1 MKILVVG
8 GAGYVGSTSVERFV
22 DRGHEVVVFD
32 NLASGHA
39 SAVPDGA
46 LLVVGDLADR
56 ARLRSI
62 LSDGVDA
69 VLHCAARSLVGES
82 MENPG
87 LYYRTNVAGGVSLLE
102 AMRDTGVTR
111 LVYSSTAAVY
121 GEPRRVPIA
130 EADRTQPINPYGETK
145 LAFEGA
151 MRWFC
156 AAHGLR
162 AISLRYFNVAGATER
177 NGEDHD
183 PETHLM
189 PLVLRVAA
197 GASTHVQIYG
207 QDYPT
212 PDGTCIRDFV
222 HVRDLAEGHLLALEA
237 TGEGDPSLEVYNL
250 GSAAGFSVREVVEA
264 ARRVTG
270 RAIPAR
276 VLKRRVGDPPVL
288 VASSRRARRE
298 LGWQPDPL
306 DPRAHACRRVGVATA
321 ASARLRR
328 SWNRRADLTDR
339 AEAGRRHRR
348 LAAPRAAG
356 AQAVEVDPRVIDAE
370 SEVDRHPL
378 GDRPDVGLVDLLDPA
393 ASVAGEMVVMLR
405 PAGDIPVDVPIELE
419 APGDAG
425 RDERLER
432 PKDGG
437 APDARIAS
445 VQASVQ
451 VLRRDLAA
459 ERRQRV
465 RDGQALTGDPLAGAA
480 QPVRGGGARH
490 SAPTAP
496 AKTESA

>member
-1 MKILVVG
+1 LKVLVVG

-32 NLASGHA
+32 NLSSGHA
-39 SAVPDGA
+39 SAVPKGA

-56 ARLRSI
+56 ARLRHI
-62 LSDGVDA
+62 LSEGVDA

-87 LYYRTNVAGGVSLLE
+87 AYYRTNVTGGVSLLE

-197 GASTHVQIYG
+197 GESTHVQIYG

-298 LGWQPDPL
+298 LGWQPTHSTLEHMLADAWSWRQQH
-306 DPRAHACRRVGVATA
+306 PRGYGDRGAGGPTSLSDRKRVAATA
-321 ASARLRR
+321 
-328 SWNRRADLTDR
+328 
-339 AEAGRRHRR
+339 G
-348 LAAPRAAG
+348 
-356 AQAVEVDPRVIDAE
+356 
-370 SEVDRHPL
+370 
-378 GDRPDVGLVDLLDPA
+378 
-393 ASVAGEMVVMLR
+393 
-405 PAGDIPVDVPIELE
+405 
-419 APGDAG
+419 
-425 RDERLER
+425 
-432 PKDGG
+432 
-437 APDARIAS
+437 
-445 VQASVQ
+445 
-451 VLRRDLAA
+451 
-459 ERRQRV
+459 
-465 RDGQALTGDPLAGAA
+465 
-480 QPVRGGGARH
+480 
-490 SAPTAP
+490 
-496 AKTESA
+496 

>member
-22 DRGHEVVVFD
+22 DAGHEVVVYD
-32 NLASGHA
+32 NLSSGHRA
-39 SAVPDGA
+39 AVPGGA
-46 LLVVGDLADR
+46 RLVVGDIADGR
-56 ARLRSI
+56 RLRTL

-82 MENPG
+82 MVDPG
-87 LYYRTNVAGGVSLLE
+87 LYYRVNVAGGVELLE
-102 AMRDTGVTR
+102 AMRHAGVTR

-156 AAHGLR
+156 AAHDFR

-197 GASTHVQIYG
+197 GEATHVQIFG

-212 PDGTCIRDFV
+212 PDGTCIRDFI
-222 HVRDLAEGHLLALEA
+222 HVRDLAAAHLLALEA
-237 TGEGDPSLEVYNL
+237 TGEADASLEVYNL

-276 VLKRRVGDPPVL
+276 PVKRRVGDPPVL

-298 LGWQPDPL
+298 LGWQPKHSTLEQMLADAWAW
-306 DPRAHACRRVGVATA
+306 REAHASGYGDRDGTATGQPPTQRVAATA
-321 ASARLRR
+321 
-328 SWNRRADLTDR
+328 
-339 AEAGRRHRR
+339 G
-348 LAAPRAAG
+348 
-356 AQAVEVDPRVIDAE
+356 
-370 SEVDRHPL
+370 
-378 GDRPDVGLVDLLDPA
+378 
-393 ASVAGEMVVMLR
+393 
-405 PAGDIPVDVPIELE
+405 
-419 APGDAG
+419 
-425 RDERLER
+425 
-432 PKDGG
+432 
-437 APDARIAS
+437 
-445 VQASVQ
+445 
-451 VLRRDLAA
+451 
-459 ERRQRV
+459 
-465 RDGQALTGDPLAGAA
+465 
-480 QPVRGGGARH
+480 
-490 SAPTAP
+490 
-496 AKTESA
+496 

>member
-8 GAGYVGSTSVERFV
+8 RRRVRRLHER
-22 DRGHEVVVFD
+22 RALRRGGHEVVVYD
-32 NLASGHA
+32 NLSSGHA
-39 SAVPDGA
+39 AAVPDGA
-46 LLVVGDLADR
+46 RLIVGDVADARRLGQILA
-56 ARLRSI
+56 
-62 LSDGVDA
+62 DGVDA

-82 MENPG
+82 MDNPG
-87 LYYRTNVAGGVSLLE
+87 LYYRTNVAGGVALLE

-156 AAHGLR
+156 AAHDFR

-197 GASTHVQIYG
+197 GEATHVQIFG

-222 HVRDLAEGHLLALEA
+222 HVRDLANAHLLALEA
-237 TGEGDPSLEVYNL
+237 TGEADASLEVYNL

-276 VLKRRVGDPPVL
+276 PVRRRVGDPPVL
-288 VASSRRARRE
+288 VRAHRGGRVASSAGSPLHSTLEHMLADAWAWRE
-298 LGWQPDPL
+298 THPDGYA
-306 DPRAHACRRVGVATA
+306 DPRRDG
-321 ASARLRR
+321 
-328 SWNRRADLTDR
+328 
-339 AEAGRRHRR
+339 
-348 LAAPRAAG
+348 AAPP
-356 AQAVEVDPRVIDAE
+356 VE
-370 SEVDRHPL
+370 
-378 GDRPDVGLVDLLDPA
+378 
-393 ASVAGEMVVMLR
+393 
-405 PAGDIPVDVPIELE
+405 
-419 APGDAG
+419 
-425 RDERLER
+425 
-432 PKDGG
+432 
-437 APDARIAS
+437 RIA
-445 VQASVQ
+445 VGAS
-451 VLRRDLAA
+451 
-459 ERRQRV
+459 
-465 RDGQALTGDPLAGAA
+465 
-480 QPVRGGGARH
+480 
-490 SAPTAP
+490 
-496 AKTESA
+496 